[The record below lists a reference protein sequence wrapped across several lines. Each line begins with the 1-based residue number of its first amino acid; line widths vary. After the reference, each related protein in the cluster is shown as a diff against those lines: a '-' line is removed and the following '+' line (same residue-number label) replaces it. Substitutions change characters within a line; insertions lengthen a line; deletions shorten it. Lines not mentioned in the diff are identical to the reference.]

1 MMKVMPLATI
11 SVDAT
16 YIIRGTIERSLVLL
30 AIVYLISKYGI
41 VNQKCWL
48 LACC

>member
-1 MMKVMPLATI
+1 MMKVMPFATI

-16 YIIRGTIERSLVLL
+16 NIIRCAIARSLVLL

-41 VNQKCWL
+41 INKKSWL
-48 LACC
+48 LTCC

>member
-1 MMKVMPLATI
+1 MIKVMTLATI

-16 YIIRGTIERSLVLL
+16 NIIRSAIARSLVLL

-41 VNQKCWL
+41 INKKCWL